1 MSNTKLEVVGGWG
14 GGVSKKKG
22 TTNTEAKWGGKDRR
36 EANKNRK
43 SGRQND

>member
-1 MSNTKLEVVGGWG
+1 MSNTKLG
-14 GGVSKKKG
+14 GGEKKH
-22 TTNTEAKWGGKDRR
+22 TTSNTEEKWGGKDRR